1 MIKSIVKFS
10 GSRPYY
16 VIAIWII
23 LMVVAAGLSQ
33 EYLDSALS
41 SNGQGATTDLEYI
54 LANKLQ
60 DEKMSSN
67 PESQKFIDGLLVIE
81 SSSQKEESSDQSDSR
96 NEQESSGEVQYAS
109 ESVIITS
116 SKFKYPSEEYNA
128 VMQKYLGELQTK
140 FNLDPQ
146 IISQYSNLEQMPG
159 FGTYFGPSP
168 DLTSMSI
175 PIYFMQ
181 EEFISSFIKFNQEF
195 SDENFQFYL
204 VGEDTINY
212 TFAHLAEEDL
222 LTGETIGISVALIIL
237 AVIFGYVTSAIIPII
252 LAIVAIF
259 VSLGIVSV
267 IGQVVDLND
276 FVPNIIAMMGLAV
289 GIDYCLFILSRYRE
303 DRALGLEKQDAIVS
317 SGSTAGRAV
326 VFSGITVVFALIGM
340 FIIPEKTFQAFGV
353 GAILVVF
360 VAVFAGISFL
370 PAIIGILG
378 DKVDSVYVPKRFAIL
393 LYLLVFLGIALTQG
407 VGPQVLIA
415 AIGVMLFLVLISIF
429 KKLPVVNLRVF
440 DDPKEVKDDE
450 SGIWNTITIQVM
462 KRPGISMALAT
473 IFLLVLSYFYLDI
486 EKGTSGISVL
496 PDDEP
501 AKIGFNLLNEKW
513 GYGSNE
519 TANIHIEADTS
530 SPELLSSLQI
540 LEKSINDDRGFLK
553 PEILLFPSVDFI
565 EIQSRVPGD
574 PNGMESLNS
583 IRRLRNEII
592 PSSFS
597 NMSEGSYTV
606 YVGGASAATV
616 DSVKTT
622 DDYFPIVLGLVLSL
636 SLILLL
642 LAFRSITIAFASIIM
657 NLLSVGAAYGLL
669 VLVFQKGF
677 LIDFFGF
684 QQVDQLEFWLPLF
697 MFSILFGLSMDYH
710 VFMLSRIKERYD
722 ETKSSDESVAF
733 GLRKT
738 ASIITGAALIM
749 VAVFGGFALGKI
761 AFFQSMGFGLGAA
774 VLIDATIVRSILV
787 PSVMKLLGEKAWYLP
802 SWLEWIPNISIEG
815 TPENQN
821 S

>member
-1 MIKSIVKFS
+1 MLTNCKTKKCLQIQRVK
-10 GSRPYY
+10 
-16 VIAIWII
+16 
-23 LMVVAAGLSQ
+23 
-33 EYLDSALS
+33 
-41 SNGQGATTDLEYI
+41 
-54 LANKLQ
+54 
-60 DEKMSSN
+60 
-67 PESQKFIDGLLVIE
+67 KFIDGLIVIE
-81 SSSQKEESSDQSDSR
+81 SSSQKEESSDQSDSQ
-96 NEQESSGEVQYAS
+96 NEQESSDEVQYAS

-116 SKFKYPSEEYNA
+116 SKFKYPSEEYNT
-128 VMQKYLGELQTK
+128 VMQKYLGELQSK

-175 PIYFMQ
+175 LIYFMQ

-393 LYLLVFLGIALTQG
+393 LYLLIFLGIALTQG

-415 AIGVMLFLVLISIF
+415 AIGVMLFLVLISMF
-429 KKLPVVNLRVF
+429 KKLL
-440 DDPKEVKDDE
+440 
-450 SGIWNTITIQVM
+450 
-462 KRPGISMALAT
+462 
-473 IFLLVLSYFYLDI
+473 
-486 EKGTSGISVL
+486 
-496 PDDEP
+496 
-501 AKIGFNLLNEKW
+501 
-513 GYGSNE
+513 
-519 TANIHIEADTS
+519 
-530 SPELLSSLQI
+530 
-540 LEKSINDDRGFLK
+540 
-553 PEILLFPSVDFI
+553 
-565 EIQSRVPGD
+565 
-574 PNGMESLNS
+574 
-583 IRRLRNEII
+583 
-592 PSSFS
+592 
-597 NMSEGSYTV
+597 
-606 YVGGASAATV
+606 
-616 DSVKTT
+616 
-622 DDYFPIVLGLVLSL
+622 
-636 SLILLL
+636 
-642 LAFRSITIAFASIIM
+642 
-657 NLLSVGAAYGLL
+657 
-669 VLVFQKGF
+669 
-677 LIDFFGF
+677 
-684 QQVDQLEFWLPLF
+684 
-697 MFSILFGLSMDYH
+697 
-710 VFMLSRIKERYD
+710 
-722 ETKSSDESVAF
+722 
-733 GLRKT
+733 
-738 ASIITGAALIM
+738 
-749 VAVFGGFALGKI
+749 
-761 AFFQSMGFGLGAA
+761 
-774 VLIDATIVRSILV
+774 
-787 PSVMKLLGEKAWYLP
+787 
-802 SWLEWIPNISIEG
+802 
-815 TPENQN
+815 
-821 S
+821 